1 MRTKSTLSGE
11 RVKNAPEFHQTM
23 IYAGLLGR
31 ASKIGSQVYKSL
43 PEKSRKAD
51 LYKTITGKAMK
62 MLKNGMEENDIIDF
76 LLSCQ

>member
-1 MRTKSTLSGE
+1 
-11 RVKNAPEFHQTM
+11 M